1 VGEEKLS
8 SGAQKKQ
15 ERNVDFSLQD
25 TGGGGWGSVSENF
38 GTGNG
43 DTGTGDI
50 TSALENIGVNFAAG
64 AASVG
69 LGAIGRSAGVS
80 SGYGSFSS
88 NPGLLTRPPG
98 SLPYGSSLGTG
109 SNGVVLV
116 GVLLVGGLLLFAAF
130 GRKG

>member
-1 VGEEKLS
+1 M
-8 SGAQKKQ
+8 
-15 ERNVDFSLQD
+15 DFSLQD
-25 TGGGGWGSVSENF
+25 TGGGGWGSVSESF
-38 GTGNG
+38 GGSG

-69 LGAIGRSAGVS
+69 LSALGSSAGVAS
-80 SGYGSFSS
+80 AYPYAS
-88 NPGLLTRPPG
+88 NPSLLTRPPG

>member
-1 VGEEKLS
+1 M
-8 SGAQKKQ
+8 
-15 ERNVDFSLQD
+15 DFSLQD
-25 TGGGGWGSVSENF
+25 TGGSGWGSVSENF
-38 GTGNG
+38 GTGSG

-69 LGAIGRSAGVS
+69 LSSLGASAGVS
-80 SGYGSFSS
+80 SPYGSI
-88 NPGLLTRPPG
+88 NPALLTRPSG
-98 SLPYGSSLGTG
+98 SLSAYSAGVG

>member
-1 VGEEKLS
+1 
-8 SGAQKKQ
+8 
-15 ERNVDFSLQD
+15 VDFSLQD
-25 TGGGGWGSVSENF
+25 TGGAGWGSVSENY

-50 TSALENIGVNFAAG
+50 YSTLENIGVNFAAG

-69 LGAIGRSAGVS
+69 LGAISKSAGVS
-80 SGYGSFSS
+80 SPYSS
-88 NPGLLTRPPG
+88 YNLTRPPG
-98 SLPYGSSLGTG
+98 SLPAYGAGVG
-109 SNGVVLV
+109 GNGVVLV

>member
-1 VGEEKLS
+1 MPG
-8 SGAQKKQ
+8 GIPKQ
-15 ERNVDFSLQD
+15 ERANVDFSLQD
-25 TGGGGWGSVSENF
+25 TGGSGWGSVSENF
-38 GTGNG
+38 GNGNG

-69 LGAIGRSAGVS
+69 LSAIGKSAGVS
-80 SGYGSFSS
+80 SGYGSYGY

-98 SLPYGSSLGTG
+98 SLPAYGAGVG